1 MNETFA
7 ERLAHLRAEKGLTQ
21 RELGAAAG
29 VAWSMISKY
38 ESGKSAPRLKVLM
51 KLADALGVSADELKG
66 ALSKQTN
73 KLKIYD
79 GFSSRLIA
87 ARANAAFSRKK
98 LCEATGLSGD
108 DLADM
113 ELGDLLPSPE
123 DVKKIAHALG
133 TSVDSLAGAKHEE
146 EAVLLHFVEPGDNSV
161 GTRENL
167 APVPPDTYR
176 RFAAFADELGITP
189 GELMSAIVFREAAAI
204 DANPDDV
211 PSLEEFVQKVKSER
225 T

>member
-7 ERLAHLRAEKGLTQ
+7 ERLTYLRAKKGLTQ

-51 KLADALGVSADELKG
+51 KLADALSVSADELKD
-66 ALSKQTN
+66 ALSEQTY

-79 GFSSRLIA
+79 GFSSRLLR
-87 ARANAAFSRKK
+87 ARANAAFSRKR
-98 LCEATGLSGD
+98 LSEATGLSGED
-108 DLADM
+108 IADM
-113 ELGDLLPSPE
+113 ELGALLPSPE

-133 TSVDSLAGAKHEE
+133 ISVNALAGAKDED

-161 GTRENL
+161 GSRENL
-167 APVPPDTYR
+167 SPVPPDTYR

-204 DANPDDV
+204 NANPEDV
-211 PSLEEFVQKVKSER
+211 PSFEEFVQKVKSER